1 MLNEFTFA
9 ARVVSA
15 SRKPEKLVFNFT
27 SECDS
32 DTYVKF
38 DPRFFLIR
46 AISNGQEHHLV
57 SFYRAWVLPFGIFL
71 FSQQSAFLKARVLFV
86 PASSP
91 AFRKLRVLACRL
103 QSHENAEK
111 PSLSSY
117 FWRMNV
123 LR

>member
-1 MLNEFTFA
+1 MLNEFAFA
-9 ARVVSA
+9 ARVVSV
-15 SRKPEKLVFNFT
+15 SRKPEKLAFNFT

-32 DTYVKF
+32 GMHVKF
-38 DPRFFLIR
+38 DPRFFLLR
-46 AISNGQEHHLV
+46 STTTGHEQHLV

-71 FSQQSAFLKARVLFV
+71 FPQQSTLLKARALFV
-86 PASSP
+86 SASSS
-91 AFRKLRVLACRL
+91 AFRQLRVLVGRL
-103 QSHENAEK
+103 QSHENADK

>member
-15 SRKPEKLVFNFT
+15 SRKSEKLVFNFT

-32 DTYVKF
+32 SMHIKF
-38 DPRFFLIR
+38 DPRFFLLR
-46 AISNGQEHHLV
+46 ATSNGLEYCLV

-71 FSQQSAFLKARVLFV
+71 FPQQSVLLKSRVLFV
-86 PASSP
+86 SASSQ
-91 AFRKLRVLACRL
+91 AFRQLRVLVCRL
-103 QSHENAEK
+103 QSHENADK